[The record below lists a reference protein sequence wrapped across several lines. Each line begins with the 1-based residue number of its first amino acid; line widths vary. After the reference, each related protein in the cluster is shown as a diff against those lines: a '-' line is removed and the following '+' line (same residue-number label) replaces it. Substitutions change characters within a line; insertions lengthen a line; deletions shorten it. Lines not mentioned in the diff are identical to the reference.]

1 MLYTEIVV
9 LLFVG
14 LVLGSFATA
23 LSYRVPR
30 KQNWISKRSA
40 CTSCKTHLGF
50 LDLVPFFSWLF
61 SGGKCRHCGQV
72 VSWIYPSIELG
83 TAIAVL
89 GVYVVF
95 GMSVEALF
103 IIALIPF
110 LAALLVIDFQK
121 MLLPNQLVFVCF
133 CIGFARIFY
142 FSTTDAFSGAAE
154 LLVPYFAG
162 AIVYVLLSAFLR
174 LVLTVLMKKEAL
186 GLGDV
191 KFFFV
196 CGLWL
201 GLYDLPLFFILTGSI
216 GLFMALF
223 WRIIMKQKPFPFG
236 PALIASLYALL
247 LLQGPV
253 LT

>member
-1 MLYTEIVV
+1 MLYAEIAV
-9 LLFVG
+9 LVFIG

-23 LSYRVPR
+23 LTYRVP
-30 KQNWISKRSA
+30 KKKNWVSKRSA
-40 CTSCKTHLGF
+40 CTSCNKPLGV
-50 LDLVPFFSWLF
+50 LDLVPFFSWVF
-61 SGGKCRHCGQV
+61 SGGKCRHCGQI
-72 VSWIYPSIELG
+72 VSWIYPTIELG
-83 TAIAVL
+83 TVIAVL
-89 GVYVVF
+89 GVYGF
-95 GMSVEALF
+95 YGFSVEALF

-110 LAALLVIDFQK
+110 LSALFVIDFQK
-121 MLLPNQLVFVCF
+121 MILPNQLVFVCF
-133 CIGFARIFY
+133 CIGFARVFY

-174 LVLTVLMKKEAL
+174 LVLTVLMKKEAM

-191 KFFFV
+191 KFFLV

-201 GLYDLPLFFILTGSI
+201 GLYDLPMFFILTGSI

-236 PALIASLYALL
+236 PALIASLYVLL
-247 LLQGPV
+247 LLQGPI